1 MSYCY
6 TISIPCPLP
15 HPRLLRPFIQ
25 MLVQRQESEQEL
37 NQRLQKNQADKQALQ
52 ERIASLQR
60 SLANAESE
68 KRDIGR
74 NQVRL
79 DKDNNALKKTLGK
92 VRKYHEK

>member
-1 MSYCY
+1 MYV
-6 TISIPCPLP
+6 L
-15 HPRLLRPFIQ
+15 HQ

-60 SLANAESE
+60 TLANAETV
-68 KRDIGR
+68 KRDHNR

-92 VRKYHEK
+92 VSGWKREKNSLSISIFIA

>member
-1 MSYCY
+1 
-6 TISIPCPLP
+6 
-15 HPRLLRPFIQ
+15 

-92 VRKYHEK
+92 VRKYHEKQDM

>member
-1 MSYCY
+1 
-6 TISIPCPLP
+6 
-15 HPRLLRPFIQ
+15 

-92 VRKYHEK
+92 VRKYHEKYEM